1 MMIDQADLLD
11 GMDWLFVQK
20 YMALAVMKNY
30 AKGDFIVREGDK
42 ADNFF
47 TLIEG
52 SVRLSV
58 GGGEK
63 DVYVI
68 THPGEAFGW
77 SSLLERNYYSASA
90 ECLEPTRLHKIER
103 NKLNQLLQAYPEASA
118 VFYKRIAGMLGHRL
132 VESYKLL

>member
-11 GMDWLFVQK
+11 GMDFLFVQK
-20 YMALAVMKNY
+20 YMAITVMENY
-30 AKGDFIVREGDK
+30 EKGDFIIREGDK
-42 ADNFF
+42 ADYFF

-58 GGGEK
+58 GDDEK

-68 THPGEAFGW
+68 GHPGEAFGW
-77 SSLLERNYYSASA
+77 SSLLDRNYYSASA

-103 NKLNQLLQAYPEASA
+103 NQLNQLLHAHPEASA
-118 VFYKRIAGMLGHRL
+118 IFYKRIAGMLGHRL
-132 VESYKLL
+132 VESYKLI